1 MLWST
6 LPAVHLIFWA
16 VYLWKLSK
24 RWTGPNTTI
33 LQQSVH
39 LPSNS
44 AHFSVCVFIIWSQLS
59 QNSLWQLL
67 LPSYTILYIGFFC
80 YFSGY
85 SLFLLWT
92 IHLTI
97 QVTFAAGHKHYIY
110 YSEKLK
116 TVKCSYFYGDS
127 LVRLQFWKLKSEKQV
142 VLGTTWTI
150 APNYCHFSLDS
161 HQELY
166 HHL

>member
-33 LQQSVH
+33 LQAVSS
-39 LPSNS
+39 PS
-44 AHFSVCVFIIWSQLS
+44 FQLRTLLSVCIHYLVTTQPKQSMAVVA
-59 QNSLWQLL
+59 
-67 LPSYTILYIGFFC
+67 TILHNPYIGFFC

-97 QVTFAAGHKHYIY
+97 QVTFAAGNKHYIY

-116 TVKCSYFYGDS
+116 LWNVPISMETPWCDFNSENWNLKN
-127 LVRLQFWKLKSEKQV
+127 RWFWGPPGL
-142 VLGTTWTI
+142 
-150 APNYCHFSLDS
+150 
-161 HQELY
+161 
-166 HHL
+166 

>member
-59 QNSLWQLL
+59 QYSSWQLMP
-67 LPSYTILYIGFFC
+67 PSSSSSTFYISLSSHQFVSEMSTYQTISSHNSNLNIWYIVWYTSKGGGWKQYFLIWVKMDSGSLHTSADVSWINSEILQNI
-80 YFSGY
+80 
-85 SLFLLWT
+85 L
-92 IHLTI
+92 
-97 QVTFAAGHKHYIY
+97 VTFEAENG
-110 YSEKLK
+110 STTFNFGKL
-116 TVKCSYFYGDS
+116 
-127 LVRLQFWKLKSEKQV
+127 
-142 VLGTTWTI
+142 
-150 APNYCHFSLDS
+150 
-161 HQELY
+161 
-166 HHL
+166 